1 MAKLHFET
9 LQVHAGQEN
18 PDSAT
23 GARAVPIYQTSS
35 YVFKDSEQAAARF
48 GLTDAGQIYSR
59 LGNPTN
65 DVFEARVNA
74 LEGGVGALAVASGS
88 SAIYYAVRNVVTAG
102 DHIVSASTL
111 YGGTLELFSN
121 TLKEEGVETT
131 YVKSRNPE
139 DFEKAFKPN
148 TKVLYFE
155 TLGNPDSSILDVDAL
170 VAVAHKHGIVV
181 IVDNTFAT
189 PYVFRP
195 IEHGVDVVVHSATK
209 FIGGHGTSIGGIIVD
224 AGLFDWD
231 KYADKYPGL
240 AKPNP
245 AYHGLVF
252 TQAAGKAAY
261 ITKIRTTLLRD
272 TGAILAPLNSFLFLQ
287 GLETLSLRVE
297 RHISNALKVVEY
309 LSKNPKIEHVDHP
322 SLPDSPSHEL
332 YKKYFPNGAGSIF
345 TIEVKGGAKEARA
358 FIDKL
363 KLFSQLANVA
373 DAKSLAIHPATTT
386 HSQLTEQELLDAG
399 IKPNTVRLSIGIEH
413 IDDIIADLEQAL
425 A

>member
-261 ITKIRTTLLRD
+261 VTKIRTTLLRD

-345 TIEVKGGAKEARA
+345 TIEIKGGAKEARA